1 MTDRT
6 TCRHTCASHRTG
18 QNAAAYTVPVRVATR
33 ASGSHLARRKE
44 RTRRE
49 LAEAATRLFLERGYD
64 GTTVEEIAA
73 AVDISPR
80 TFFRY
85 FPTKGDIVVALAR
98 TTLEDLAGALRDR
111 PACEPPAEALAAAI
125 EVVMAGDPTEIR
137 AFEHLLAQNAGL
149 RAAWLH
155 ACHHD
160 RALLTT
166 VLAER
171 LGLDPSSLRACVV
184 AGAVTS
190 AIEAALELWAAVDDD
205 GTTPMTVVKEAITML
220 TGPVVPAASAFPALH
235 R

>member
-1 MTDRT
+1 MGAVTV
-6 TCRHTCASHRTG
+6 
-18 QNAAAYTVPVRVATR
+18 AARPAG
-33 ASGSHLARRKE
+33 GSLLARRKE

-98 TTLEDLAGALRDR
+98 TSFEDLAAALRER
-111 PACEPPAEALAAAI
+111 PHAEAPARALAAAVEALI
-125 EVVMAGDPTEIR
+125 AGDAGDVR
-137 AFEHLLAQNAGL
+137 AFERLLADNPGL
-149 RAAWLH
+149 RAAWLQ

-160 RALLTT
+160 RALLAAA
-166 VLAER
+166 LAER
-171 LGLDPSSLRACVV
+171 MDLEPAGLEVRVLAC
-184 AGAVTS
+184 AVTCT
-190 AIEAALELWAAVDDD
+190 IDAALEAWAAADD
-205 GTTPMTVVKEAITML
+205 GSTPMTMVHEALGLL
-220 TGPVVPAASAFPALH
+220 TVPLLPPGAPVTSSVTGGVAGRRSTAGDS